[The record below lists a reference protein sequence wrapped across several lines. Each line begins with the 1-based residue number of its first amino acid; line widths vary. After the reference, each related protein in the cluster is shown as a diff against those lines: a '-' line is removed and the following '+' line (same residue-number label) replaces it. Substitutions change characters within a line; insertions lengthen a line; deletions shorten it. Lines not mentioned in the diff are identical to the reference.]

1 MYYYK
6 QEGLWYRLSE
16 RFMNARK
23 YIKIPCMWFLKV
35 VLDIYSF
42 AKPEQYMYILR
53 ENYVRMFFSI

>member
-42 AKPEQYMYILR
+42 AKPEQYM
-53 ENYVRMFFSI
+53 